1 MQKVK
6 DIPFGN
12 VMQVLVR
19 YKGERSPVTYTGFD
33 SGEGAWKKE
42 NGQLW
47 VHQIDLTGALD
58 RSREPYWVA
67 VAKSEDVENI
77 DTKPFL
83 G

>member
-1 MQKVK
+1 MQEVK
-6 DIPFGN
+6 DIPLDK
-12 VMQVLVR
+12 VKHVLVH
-19 YKGERSPVTYTGFD
+19 YKGEKSPVTYTGFD

-47 VHQIDLTGALD
+47 VHQIDLLGAPN

-67 VAKSEDVENI
+67 VAKIETVDDI
-77 DTKPFL
+77 DTKPPL